1 MRSLEESDLTLHR
14 RACGLCEE
22 WNKQEID
29 EVEEG
34 QDIVPEQAS
43 CRNKDTSTDSIVR
56 LQTTFK
62 SSRTNKKMQLNI
74 SKASGYLSLH
84 HIYCITLHF

>member
-1 MRSLEESDLTLHR
+1 MTPKVTERMKLESKGNLTLHR
-14 RACGLCEE
+14 RARGLCEE

-43 CRNKDTSTDSIVR
+43 CREK
-56 LQTTFK
+56 
-62 SSRTNKKMQLNI
+62 NKKQALLI
-74 SKASGYLSLH
+74 
-84 HIYCITLHF
+84 IT